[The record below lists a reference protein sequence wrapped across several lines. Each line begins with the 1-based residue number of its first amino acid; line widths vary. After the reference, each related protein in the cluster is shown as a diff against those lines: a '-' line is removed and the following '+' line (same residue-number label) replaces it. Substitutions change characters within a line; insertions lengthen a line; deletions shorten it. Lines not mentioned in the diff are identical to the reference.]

1 MTAPA
6 GSRLLVAC
14 ELLVKRRRDLR
25 EHIAGCLE
33 TFFRSPLKDALD
45 RGLDGPLGLHVQA
58 PPCLT
63 ESQERTT
70 SVARIGLAQ
79 DERLLLHAL
88 QDARERARVNVEES
102 CKGSCRDPREAPD
115 DTED

>member
-25 EHIAGCLE
+25 EHMAGCLE
-33 TFFRSPLKDALD
+33 TLFGSSLKDALD

-58 PPCLT
+58 PPCL
-63 ESQERTT
+63 
-70 SVARIGLAQ
+70 A
-79 DERLLLHAL
+79 ERLLLHAL

-102 CKGSCRDPREAPD
+102 CKASGRDPGEAPD
-115 DTED
+115 DTEYQALRSSHTQL